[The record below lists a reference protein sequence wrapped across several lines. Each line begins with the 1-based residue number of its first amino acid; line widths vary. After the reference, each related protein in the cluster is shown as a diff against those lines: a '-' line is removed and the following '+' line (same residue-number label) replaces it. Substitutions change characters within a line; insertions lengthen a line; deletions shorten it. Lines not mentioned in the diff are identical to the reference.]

1 MKIHH
6 PVSFAAIWALSSLV
20 LYAQDEKKAPD
31 PETPAVETEG
41 PAQLLERGRTAFAVN
56 DFEGAEDALEKFI
69 IDYGE
74 AEEAKEAVR
83 VHRPMLAISKVGLK
97 KFSEALEWIDLSLKD
112 PKLDN
117 RLEDELEFWRGIC
130 LMTGG
135 ELVDA
140 QHAFGAYWAD
150 ESHEV
155 FKRYEALLLFAT
167 LYIEQEFPREAA
179 DFLED
184 QQPKIRALA
193 PEAASRAVVLELY
206 ARLEADEPEK
216 ALAVIRREY
225 DSMEAMTQVIS
236 FQSLALKLGA
246 SFLEKEQWYHAIA
259 CMQRIWPAEKLIEA
273 QENRVKEIAERI
285 ALLEK
290 RANAQ
295 GLVFQL
301 KAILRRAER
310 ELVNFQ
316 KMENFDSALRLRLA
330 MAYQGLGRYREAAL
344 IMEGMLATMPPDP
357 VVESATLAQLQC
369 WMEIKRWPKVIAA
382 AEKYEKSFGAEAK
395 YLPTVLFLKA
405 EALREDQQYGTAQLA
420 YGDLVERFSEDDFA
434 PKALFMQGF
443 LYLQQDDNEGAL
455 YQFDQ
460 VQRNYPESG
469 MAEDADYWTGQAYS
483 FSGMYEEARE
493 HLGRYLKREKTAKYL
508 KEALFRIAVCTFSLA
523 EYEEAIRLLE
533 GFVDDYSGDPLSDE
547 ANLLLGDAYFGEGEM
562 DLGFAAYERVRP
574 SAIRFF
580 EEAWFKKGT
589 AFKLLEEYETM
600 RSHFEEFIAEYPD
613 SNRMPEAVYWLGW
626 THLNAD
632 DPDKAR
638 EIYWEVINQYGDDPE
653 RYGVLDVIGALP
665 GIYKDEGDEGRAVL
679 LAKLQVMKTSASL
692 AKEPTRAVR
701 AGYGK
706 SLIVGKT
713 ETVVGSDVAV
723 RSELLD
729 IFKWVEPK
737 NQNPAI
743 TVAIAEAQLA
753 AGNLTTAKNLFTEIR
768 RWHPRAVQK
777 DRIYRALGMIAA
789 KEGNTEKAI
798 EFYEKFEREA
808 IASTQLGEARIE
820 KADIFRG
827 MGKTREALETLESV
841 LETGGVTAQTKAEAL
856 FDLGQTCL
864 ESDDLRRAIVYFERL
879 YVAYGKFSELNA
891 KAYWERANAL
901 EDLDLNREALE
912 TYEELVAR
920 KDLSRFEEAK
930 KAGEKIARLKTL
942 LPAAASS
949 EPGKEE
955 IPL

>member
-1 MKIHH
+1 MI
-6 PVSFAAIWALSSLV
+6 AIGAFSSCL
-20 LYAQDEKKAPD
+20 LHAQDEKEASDTAVPV
-31 PETPAVETEG
+31 VETEG
-41 PAQLLERGRTAFAVN
+41 PAQLLERGRAAFAVN

-112 PKLDN
+112 PKLDK
-117 RLEDELEFWRGIC
+117 RLGDELKFWRGIC

-135 ELVDA
+135 ELVDS

-150 ESHEV
+150 ETHQA

-167 LYIEQEFPREAA
+167 LYIQQDFPTVAA

-184 QQPKIRALA
+184 QQPKIRELA

-206 ARLEADEPEK
+206 ARLQADEPEK

-225 DSMEAMTQVIS
+225 DSMESMTQVIS
-236 FQSLALKLGA
+236 FQSLALQLGA
-246 SFLEKEQWYHAIA
+246 TFIEKEQWYDAIT

-273 QENRVKEIAERI
+273 QVTRVKEIEERI

-295 GLVFQL
+295 GVVFQL
-301 KAILRRAER
+301 EAILKRVER
-310 ELVNFQ
+310 ELKNFQ

-344 IMEGMLATMPPDP
+344 IMEEMLATMPPDP

-369 WMEIKRWPKVIAA
+369 WMEIKRWPKAVAA
-382 AEKYEKSFGAEAK
+382 AEQYEKIFGAEAK

-420 YGDLVERFSEDDFA
+420 YGDLVERFPEDDFA

-460 VQRNYPESG
+460 VQRNYPKSG
-469 MAEDADYWTGQAYS
+469 MAEDAEYWTGQAYS

-493 HLGRYLKREKTAKYL
+493 HLGGYLKRHKTAKYL
-508 KEALFRIAVCTFSLA
+508 KESIFRIAVCTFSLA
-523 EYEEAIRLLE
+523 EYEDAIRLLE
-533 GFVDDYSGDPLSDE
+533 GFVDDYLGDPLTDE
-547 ANLLLGDAYFGEGEM
+547 ANLLLGDAYFGQGEM
-562 DLGFAAYERVRP
+562 DAGFAAYERVRP
-574 SAIRFF
+574 SAKRFF
-580 EEAWFKKGT
+580 EEAWFKKGN

-600 RSHFEEFIAEYPD
+600 RSHFETFIAEHPD
-613 SNRMPEAVYWLGW
+613 SNRMPEAVYWVGW

-632 DPDKAR
+632 EPDKAR
-638 EIYWEVINQYGDDPE
+638 EIYWDVIDKYGDDPE
-653 RYGVLDVIGALP
+653 RYGVLDVISALP
-665 GIYKDEGDEGRAVL
+665 KVYKNEGDEGREVL
-679 LAKLQVMKTSASL
+679 LTKLQVMKTRASL
-692 AKEPTRAVR
+692 AKEQTRAVR

-713 ETVVGSDVAV
+713 ETVVGSDIAV

-729 IFKWVEPK
+729 IFKWVEPQ

-753 AGNLTTAKNLFTEIR
+753 AGNQTTAKNLFTEIR

-777 DRIYRALGMIAA
+777 DRIYRALGAIAA
-789 KEGNTEKAI
+789 TEGDTEKAI
-798 EFYEKFEREA
+798 EFYDKFEREA
-808 IASTQLGEARIE
+808 IASAQLGEVRIE
-820 KADIFRG
+820 KAEIFRE

-856 FDLGQTCL
+856 FDLGRTCV
-864 ESDDLRRAIVYFERL
+864 ESDDLKRAIVYFERL

-901 EDLDLNREALE
+901 ENLDLNREALE

-920 KDLSRFEEAK
+920 KDLSRFDEAK

-942 LPAAASS
+942 LPAAAPAAAPAES
-949 EPGKEE
+949 EEE
-955 IPL
+955 EVAL